1 MFYRYRY
8 HTHNL
13 GAMRDIKT
21 KKTGNKLLQ
30 SVVMTAKISDY
41 D

>member
-1 MFYRYRY
+1 
-8 HTHNL
+8 
-13 GAMRDIKT
+13 MRDIKT